1 MIISMAIEQLTLV
14 NMDGPIRE
22 INKVLIKCCESGYF
36 HINPPPSTAGTTFE
50 AKSLRDKGVYDRMI
64 KRCRSIADALGV
76 KLDAGTSYDAV
87 EYSVS
92 IDFKRYLDEVD
103 GKYTAL
109 FEEHAALSE
118 QLKSYAAIF
127 NYLIQITDFDASF
140 EELFACRYIKIR
152 FGKIPTA
159 NLGKL
164 DFYEDEPFFF
174 YSFESEQ
181 NETWCL
187 YLVPRT
193 KQEETDYLFHSLDF
207 RRVLLPDYLNGNADQ
222 AKERLIRVMTEKTQR
237 IEEIE
242 RRIAGIAAQEREKL
256 SQVYAKLISINNSY
270 ALRVN
275 AHIVGNRFFCSG
287 YVPSDKAE
295 EFKEMLPESVDVTL
309 GSAKNDKDAPVRL
322 KNNWL
327 FRPFEMFVKMY
338 GLPASGG
345 IDPTPFVAV
354 TYMLLYGIMFAD
366 LGQGLCIFLLGL
378 LLTRFT
384 KVKLAPIMTRIGLS
398 SAFFGLLYG
407 SVFGSEEIVKP
418 FFQYPKVY
426 TLLGYESPP
435 ADLFAVSAM
444 LLIGALVIGIVL
456 VLVSMI
462 VNMIVCLKTRDAENG
477 LFGSSGLLGFV
488 FYGALVLGLG
498 GSFLGLELMQ
508 PWYIVSF
515 IVLPLFF
522 MFFKEPLLR
531 AMKTE
536 KKQKPSAERG
546 NMGEELRAR
555 LDALFG
561 AGAGAEKKSVGT
573 FIIEGVIELFET
585 CLTYLTNTM
594 SFLRIG
600 GFILSHAGLM
610 LVFRVLADM
619 FGGGVGTIVVQ
630 IVGNIFVTGFEGL
643 IVGIQVLRL
652 EFYELFSRYFRG
664 GGKPFDPITNIR
676 V

>member
-1 MIISMAIEQLTLV
+1 MAIEQLTLV
-14 NMDGPIRE
+14 NIDGPIRE
-22 INKVLIKCCESGYF
+22 INRVLIKCCESGYF
-36 HINPPPSTAGTTFE
+36 HINPPPNTSGLPLV

-76 KLDAGTSYDAV
+76 RLDANAPYDAI

-103 GKYTAL
+103 GKYNVL
-109 FEEHAALSE
+109 FEEHVALSE
-118 QLKSYAAIF
+118 QLKSYVAIF
-127 NYLIQITDFDASF
+127 NNLIQFSDFNASF
-140 EELFACRYIKIR
+140 EELFACKYIKIR
-152 FGKIPTA
+152 FGRMPEV
-159 NLGKL
+159 NVRKL
-164 DFYEDEPFFF
+164 EFYENEPFLFCP
-174 YSFESEQ
+174 FENEQ
-181 NETWCL
+181 NYTWCL
-187 YLVPRT
+187 YLVPRGR
-193 KQEETDYLFHSLDF
+193 QAETDYLFNSLEF
-207 RRVLLPDYLNGNADQ
+207 QRVKLPDYLNGNADQ
-222 AKERLIRVMTEKTQR
+222 ARKRLIEVMTEKTKR

-270 ALRVN
+270 ALRNN
-275 AHIVGNRFFCSG
+275 ALVVGNRFFCSG

-295 EFKEMLPESVDVTL
+295 EFKRTLPDSVGVTT

-322 KNNWL
+322 KNNRL

-338 GLPASGG
+338 GLPAPGG

-366 LGQGLCIFLLGL
+366 LGQGLCVFLLGL
-378 LLTRFT
+378 ILSRFT
-384 KVKLAPIMTRIGLS
+384 KIKLAPIMTRIGLS

-407 SVFGSEEIVKP
+407 SVFGSEEVIRP
-418 FFQYPKVY
+418 FFQYPKIY

-444 LLIGALVIGIVL
+444 LLIGALLIGIVL

-462 VNMIVCLKTRDAENG
+462 VNMIVCLKTKDAENG
-477 LFGSSGLLGFV
+477 LFGPSGLLGFI
-488 FYGALVLGLG
+488 FYAALVLGLG
-498 GSFLGLELMQ
+498 GSFLGLKLMQ

-515 IVLPLFF
+515 IVLPLVF
-522 MFFKEPLLR
+522 MFFKEPFLR
-531 AMKTE
+531 AME
-536 KKQKPSAERG
+536 AKKRLPERG
-546 NMGEELRAR
+546 NMGDDLRAR
-555 LDALFG
+555 LEALFG
-561 AGAGAEKKSVGT
+561 KGEGTEKKSVAT
-573 FIIEGVIELFET
+573 FVIEGVIELFET

-610 LVFRVLADM
+610 LVFRVLAEM
-619 FGGGVGTIVVQ
+619 FGGGVGTVIVQV
-630 IVGNIFVTGFEGL
+630 IGNIFVTGFEGL

-652 EFYELFSRYFRG
+652 EFYELFSRYFRV
-664 GGKPFDPITNIR
+664 GGKPFNPIKKNAR

>member
-1 MIISMAIEQLTLV
+1 MAIEQLTMV
-14 NMDGPIRE
+14 NIDGPIRE

-36 HINPPPSTAGTTFE
+36 HMKPPPSTAGTNFE

-64 KRCRSIADALGV
+64 KRCRSIADALGIA
-76 KLDAGTSYDAV
+76 LDAGAAYDAV

-109 FEEHAALSE
+109 FEEHAALGE
-118 QLKSYAAIF
+118 QLRSYAAIY
-127 NYLIQITDFDASF
+127 NQLVRLTDLDVSF
-140 EELFACRYIKIR
+140 EELFACRFIEIR
-152 FGKIPTA
+152 FGRIPTE
-159 NLGKL
+159 NIGKL
-164 DFYEDEPFFF
+164 EFYGDEPFLF
-174 YSFESEQ
+174 YPFESEA

-187 YLVPRT
+187 YITPRA
-193 KQEETDYLFHSLDF
+193 KKGETDYLFHSLGF
-207 RRVLLPDYLNGNADQ
+207 RRVMLPDYLNGNADQ
-222 AKERLIRVMTEKTQR
+222 AKERLIRVMEERTQR
-237 IEEIE
+237 IEELE
-242 RRIAGIAAQEREKL
+242 RQIAGIAAQEREKL
-256 SQVYAKLISINNSY
+256 SQVYAKLIAINNSY
-270 ALRVN
+270 SLRAN
-275 AHIVGNRFFCSG
+275 AHIVGNRFYCSG
-287 YVPSDKAE
+287 YIPSEKAE
-295 EFKEMLPESVDVTL
+295 EFKAALPESVDLTL
-309 GSAKNDKDAPVRL
+309 AAVKNDKDAPVRL
-322 KNNWL
+322 KNNRL
-327 FRPFEMFVKMY
+327 FRPFEMFVTMY

-345 IDPTPFVAV
+345 LDPTPFVAV

-366 LGQGLCIFLLGL
+366 LGQGLCVFLLGL
-378 LLTRFT
+378 ILTRFT
-384 KVKLAPIMTRIGLS
+384 KIKLAPIMTRIGLS
-398 SAFFGLLYG
+398 SALFGFLYG
-407 SVFGSEEIVKP
+407 SVFGNEEIIEP
-418 FFQYPKVY
+418 FFRYPKIY

-435 ADLFAVSAM
+435 ADLFAVSAV
-444 LLIGALVIGIVL
+444 LLIGALLIGIAL

-477 LFGSSGLLGFV
+477 LFGASGLLGFI

-498 GSFLGLELMQ
+498 GSFLGLELME
-508 PWYIVSF
+508 PWYVVSF
-515 IVLPLFF
+515 LVLPLFL
-522 MFFKEPLLR
+522 MFFKEPLLQ
-531 AMKTE
+531 AMKEE
-536 KKQKPSAERG
+536 KKPKTAERA
-546 NMGEELRAR
+546 NVGEELLAR
-555 LDALFG
+555 IERLFVKS
-561 AGAGAEKKSVGT
+561 ADTEKKSVGT

-630 IVGNIFVTGFEGL
+630 VVGNIFVTGFEGL

-664 GGKPFDPITNIR
+664 GGKPFHPIGNMQ